1 MKFIFTFIFKTLYVR
16 IGPELGTGGES
27 DSINSIKTALCSKI
41 AKANKDIIIGLKVR
55 LDKNITDGGRIEH
68 EVFKKALEI
77 ADDTK
82 LPLMVH
88 HTNSGIPLG
97 DSIDAV
103 QDAPNP
109 SNLFVPGSLRK
120 GDIYT
125 HTYSI
130 NAGSLC
136 TIYDTE
142 MQKVRKSIERYF
154 KYSIFL
160 AIGRSKIIF

>member
-1 MKFIFTFIFKTLYVR
+1 MHSYSKHDTR

-27 DSINSIKTALCSKI
+27 DSINSIKTTLCSKI
-41 AKANKDIIIGLKVR
+41 AKANKDIIVGLKVR

-97 DSIDAV
+97 DSIDDV

-136 TIYDTE
+136 TIYDSET
-142 MQKVRKSIERYF
+142 QKVRKSIERYF
-154 KYSIFL
+154 KRSISL
-160 AIGRSKIIF
+160 AIGK

>member
-1 MKFIFTFIFKTLYVR
+1 
-16 IGPELGTGGES
+16 
-27 DSINSIKTALCSKI
+27 
-41 AKANKDIIIGLKVR
+41 
-55 LDKNITDGGRIEH
+55 
-68 EVFKKALEI
+68 
-77 ADDTK
+77 
-82 LPLMVH
+82 MVH
-88 HTNSGIPLG
+88 HTNSGVPLG

-142 MQKVRKSIERYF
+142 MQKVRQSIERYF
-154 KYSIFL
+154 KYSVFWQL
-160 AIGRSKIIF
+160 ANYN